1 MHHPPQGPRL
11 HRKNSIRTFYRRA
24 TKSSIPATY
33 FSPSLTFDHLV
44 RGSLGK
50 VPNQY
55 RTPRWVGRLP
65 LVRRG
70 HVFDPGSSLDGGDQ
84 RAPCIAGARTR
95 RQPVYRCYEFYAWG
109 LRTQTIWLP
118 AALGTTIIDRKVA
131 DVGRNIGVLQK
142 IKWCRRERS
151 FDRRG
156 SDRAGCSVRVSGA
169 APLHRVHLHNTSLG
183 ARFAREPVR
192 TGMDYL
198 GPDRLARK
206 QSHKTVP
213 ETKKCAHVISFAITW
228 REDKY
233 ASENLLVP
241 CPT

>member
-1 MHHPPQGPRL
+1 MHHPPQGPRI

-55 RTPRWVGRLP
+55 RIPRSVGRLP

-95 RQPVYRCYEFYAWG
+95 WQPVYRCYESYAWG

-118 AALGTTIIDRKVA
+118 AALGTAIIDLEKSQTWA
-131 DVGRNIGVLQK
+131 ATSAVLQK

-169 APLHRVHLHNTSLG
+169 APLHRVHLHNTSLV

-192 TGMDYL
+192 TASNGGHGL
-198 GPDRLARK
+198 LWVRDRLARK

-213 ETKKCAHVISFAITW
+213 GTKKCAHVISFAIT
-228 REDKY
+228 
-233 ASENLLVP
+233 
-241 CPT
+241 